1 MGAPRESSPGVSFG
15 DADAADAPATSA
27 GARPTIVI
35 VPGSTPLG
43 QYGRDLWH
51 HRDLIRVLA
60 QRDIT
65 LRYRQTAMGAIWVV
79 LQPILSAGLL
89 SFVFGK
95 IADLP
100 TDGIPTFLFTY
111 SGMLAWGAFSSTLS
125 RSATT
130 LIGSSSLVSKIFFP
144 RLVLP
149 LSGMLSVLI
158 DFCVTFVLLMIMMLL
173 RGLPPGPELVLLPV
187 WLFFL
192 LAMAQGIGTFLGS
205 FAVRYRDFSNITP
218 FLLQLGL
225 YASPV
230 AYSVSNVPEK
240 YQSLYYL
247 NPVVSLLEAFRWSL
261 FDTPF
266 PTAAHLAYSMTG
278 ALVLL
283 VIGFVTFERRER
295 LIADII

>member
-1 MGAPRESSPGVSFG
+1 MSTPQESGGAASGG
-15 DADAADAPATSA
+15 DAA
-27 GARPTIVI
+27 GSTAEKPFLVI
-35 VPGSTPLG
+35 LPGSTPLD

-60 QRDIT
+60 QRDLT
-65 LRYRQTAMGAIWVV
+65 LRYRQTALGAVWVV

-89 SFVFGK
+89 AFVFGR
-95 IADLP
+95 IAELP

-149 LSGMLSVLI
+149 LSGMLSVLV
-158 DFCVTFVLLMIMMLL
+158 DFCVTFVILMIMMFL

-192 LAMAQGIGTFLGS
+192 LAMAQGIGTFVGS
-205 FAVRYRDFSNITP
+205 FAIRYRDFSNLTP

-240 YQSLYYL
+240 YQTLYYL

-266 PTAAHLAYSMTG
+266 PTAGHLAYSMTA
-278 ALVLL
+278 ALVLF
-283 VIGFVTFERRER
+283 VIGILTFERRER